1 VKDLG
6 SRLATIGAI
15 CCFALAVVSQ
25 PIEGLI
31 LAVAAVVLFVRTD
44 KER

>member
-1 VKDLG
+1 VRDVG

-15 CCFALAVVSQ
+15 CCFALAVASE
-25 PIEGLI
+25 PLEGLI